1 MFISKIQE
9 NEKVL
14 KEFINE
20 ENISIISDLGS
31 NNLFDKF
38 VDKKHW
44 IFVPGFLLSEIST
57 NKEQCSET
65 ELEDSIIT
73 SKQGY
78 SICNIPLLKL
88 HSLNRFSNRVPIKNV
103 KNIVDF
109 EFSTS
114 IKWKINKNKVHYI
127 KEIVNS
133 SNEDIVVVIGI
144 EERNV
149 FNNAIYVAERLF
161 RFTNSNYSNFIINF
175 IN

>member
-57 NKEQCSET
+57 NKEQSSET
-65 ELEDSIIT
+65 NLEDSISTI
-73 SKQGY
+73 KEGY
-78 SICNIPLLKL
+78 SICNIPLLK
-88 HSLNRFSNRVPIKNV
+88 
-103 KNIVDF
+103 
-109 EFSTS
+109 
-114 IKWKINKNKVHYI
+114 
-127 KEIVNS
+127 
-133 SNEDIVVVIGI
+133 
-144 EERNV
+144 
-149 FNNAIYVAERLF
+149 
-161 RFTNSNYSNFIINF
+161 
-175 IN
+175 